1 MAHYSTN
8 KGSKHMSLGQKI
20 GRLRQERGLTLQE
33 VSDGSGLTPS
43 FLSRLERDKVNISV
57 ANLRKLAQFFSVQM
71 THFFEGEDSQHAGQV
86 LTLADRVRL
95 SLDDA
100 PVQVYALLPPNSEME
115 ARMIEARPGGGQQG
129 FSGRGSQ
136 MILVLQGHLHY
147 SLGDEEYTLNTG
159 DTLFYH
165 DDMAHSWVNTG
176 DAAAIVLTVSTLA
189 GREER

>member
-1 MAHYSTN
+1 
-8 KGSKHMSLGQKI
+8 MSLGQKI

-71 THFFEGEDSQHAGQV
+71 THFFEGEDSQQVGQV
-86 LTLADRVRL
+86 ITPAERVRL

-100 PVQVYALLPPNSEME
+100 PVQVYSLLPPNNE
-115 ARMIEARPGGGQQG
+115 IEARLIEAQPGGVQQG
-129 FSGRGSQ
+129 FSNRGSQ
-136 MILVLQGHLHY
+136 MVHVLKGQLRY
-147 SLGDEEYTLNTG
+147 TLGEEEYDLTMG
-159 DTLFYH
+159 DTLFYR

-176 DAAAIVLTVSTLA
+176 DRVAVVLTISVLA
-189 GREER
+189 SREDR

>member
-1 MAHYSTN
+1 
-8 KGSKHMSLGQKI
+8 MSLGQKI

-71 THFFEGEDSQHAGQV
+71 THFFEGEDNQQAGQV
-86 LTLADRVRL
+86 VTPADRVRL

-100 PVQVYALLPPNSEME
+100 PVQVYAMLPPNSEME
-115 ARMIEARPGGGQQG
+115 ARLIEALPGGGQQG

-136 MILVLQGHLHY
+136 MVHLLEGQLHY
-147 SLGDEEYTLNTG
+147 LLGDEEYTLSAG
-159 DTLFYH
+159 DTLFYR
-165 DDMAHSWVNTG
+165 DDMAHSWVNVGTTP
-176 DAAAIVLTVSTLA
+176 AVVLTVSALG
-189 GREER
+189 GREDR

>member
-1 MAHYSTN
+1 
-8 KGSKHMSLGQKI
+8 MSLGQKI

-71 THFFEGEDSQHAGQV
+71 THFFEGEDNQQAGQV
-86 LTLADRVRL
+86 VTPADRVRL

-100 PVQVYALLPPNSEME
+100 PVQVYAMLPPNSELE
-115 ARMIEARPGGGQQG
+115 ARLIEARPGGSQQG

-136 MILVLQGHLHY
+136 MIHLLAGQLHY
-147 SLGDEEYTLNTG
+147 TLGDEEYTLNAG
-159 DTLFYH
+159 DTLFYR
-165 DDMAHSWVNTG
+165 DDMAHSWANIGTTPAV
-176 DAAAIVLTVSTLA
+176 VLTVSALN
-189 GREER
+189 GREDR

>member
-1 MAHYSTN
+1 
-8 KGSKHMSLGQKI
+8 MSLGQKI

-71 THFFEGEDSQHAGQV
+71 THFFEGEDNQQVGQV
-86 LTLADRVRL
+86 ICPEDRVRL

-100 PVQVYALLPPNSEME
+100 PVQVYSLLPANSEME
-115 ARMIEARPGGGQQG
+115 ARLIEALSSSGQQG

-136 MILVLQGHLHY
+136 MIHVLQGRLHY
-147 SLGDEEYTLNTG
+147 QLGEEEYELQAG
-159 DTLFYH
+159 DTLFYR
-165 DDMAHSWVNTG
+165 DDVAYNWVNIG
-176 DAAAIVLTVSTLA
+176 NVPAIVLTVGALA
-189 GREER
+189 GRDER

>member
-1 MAHYSTN
+1 
-8 KGSKHMSLGQKI
+8 MSLGQKI

-71 THFFEGEDSQHAGQV
+71 THFFEGEDNQQAGQV
-86 LTLADRVRL
+86 VTPAGRLRL

-100 PVQVYALLPPNSEME
+100 PVQVYALLPPNSDME
-115 ARMIEARPGGGQQG
+115 ARLIEAHPGGSQQG

-136 MILVLQGHLHY
+136 MVHVIQGQLHY
-147 SLGDEEYTLNTG
+147 ILGDEEYTLTTG
-159 DTLFYH
+159 DTLFYR
-165 DDMAHSWVNTG
+165 DDMAHSWVNNG
-176 DAAAIVLTVSTLA
+176 ESVASVLTVSALA
-189 GREER
+189 GREDR

>member
-1 MAHYSTN
+1 
-8 KGSKHMSLGQKI
+8 MSLGQKI

-71 THFFEGEDSQHAGQV
+71 THFFEGEDNQQAGQV
-86 LTLADRVRL
+86 VTPAERVRL

-100 PVQVYALLPPNSEME
+100 PVQVYALLPPNSDME
-115 ARMIEARPGGGQQG
+115 ARLIEANPGSGQQG

-136 MILVLQGHLHY
+136 MVYVLQGQLHY
-147 SLGDEEYTLNTG
+147 TLGDEEYTLNAG
-159 DTLFYH
+159 DTLFYR
-165 DDMAHSWVNTG
+165 DDMAHNWVNSG
-176 DAAAIVLTVSTLA
+176 DTAATVLTVSALA
-189 GREER
+189 GREDR